1 MTEINKRILTSVAL
15 LLMLTVSFF
24 NKYILTLVCIFIIY
38 QILFEFNY
46 MLKKIFIFKKK
57 KNSLLYIFIH
67 NNLCD
72 FFNYIL
78 LVNFNK

>member
-57 KNSLLYIFIH
+57 KNSLLYISIH
-67 NNLCD
+67 NNL
-72 FFNYIL
+72 
-78 LVNFNK
+78 

>member
-57 KNSLLYIFIH
+57 KFITLYF
-67 NNLCD
+67 
-72 FFNYIL
+72 YP
-78 LVNFNK
+78 